1 MGLCKC
7 PKRKVTNLFCFEHRV
22 NVCEN
27 CLVANHSKC
36 IVKSYLQW
44 LQDSDYSPLCTL
56 CQQNLNNE
64 EFGECV
70 RLTCYDVF
78 HWNCLNQY
86 AQQLPPQTAPAGYV
100 CPLCSTC
107 IFPQSNLVSPVAD
120 ALRAFL
126 QQVNWARA
134 GLGLPLIEE
143 TQTVSLSASSKS
155 SASPVQQANG
165 DALEVSP
172 VSSLRQDASLGS
184 TPGVGASPGSPS
196 NSSSVSGQVGIRPS
210 AQVAPYSASPPLNNG
225 GARVG
230 GQHSVISVD
239 EGTSARGFFSNPRKL
254 FDTTK
259 EDDFFG
265 SHIKSHDHDEDKY
278 KRRPALQWLARWFNS
293 RDGTKRKDP
302 QAVRKRFAVVLMLG
316 VIGFITIIIIFAKL
330 GRQSTEDDPF
340 FDPLANPN
348 IKVQQ
353 NVDSV
358 P

>member
-22 NVCEN
+22 NVCEH
-27 CLVANHSKC
+27 CLVANHAKC

-56 CQQNLNNE
+56 CNHNLSDE
-64 EFGECV
+64 EYGECV

-78 HWNCLNQY
+78 HWGCLNQF
-86 AQQLPPQTAPAGYV
+86 AQRLPAQTAPAGYT
-100 CPLCSTC
+100 CPTCSAC

-120 ALRAFL
+120 AVRILL

-143 TQTVSLSASSKS
+143 TKAPHPPPQPTEPTTKATSNNGVAPGS
-155 SASPVQQANG
+155 SAYNQQWGYAQG
-165 DALEVSP
+165 L
-172 VSSLRQDASLGS
+172 
-184 TPGVGASPGSPS
+184 GASPAPA
-196 NSSSVSGQVGIRPS
+196 SSSSTISAASRPS
-210 AQVAPYSASPPLNNG
+210 AQVAPYSTSPTPASL
-225 GARVG
+225 

-239 EGTSARGFFSNPRKL
+239 EGTSSRGQQGLFSNPRKL

-259 EDDFFG
+259 EDEVFG
-265 SHIKSHDHDEDKY
+265 GIKRSHDHDEDKY

-293 RDGTKRKDP
+293 VDGNKRKDP
-302 QAVRKRFAVVLMLG
+302 NAVRKRFAVILLLG
-316 VIGFITIIIIFAKL
+316 IIGFITIVIIFSKL
-330 GRQSTEDDPF
+330 GRQATEDDPF

-348 IKVQQ
+348 IKVEAKAAGALQ
-353 NVDSV
+353 
-358 P
+358 